1 MKDIIVNQD
10 VKLAKLEE
18 ELQVYRELLTFLPY
32 SFSYKDSRRG
42 IHIHKERG
50 QSLPKRTPIHKVDIP
65 SILESDFS
73 LEKDVSFEKIEQ
85 FLVPIFDTIPHHIV
99 FIDENGTITLCNQK
113 AANDIGINRD
123 FIIGKHIRDL
133 LNLPDDLIMLLETLH
148 SGQPI
153 FNREVL
159 DTNYGI
165 NNTRIYRDHHGK
177 IIRVLGS
184 FQSLNNVKESEKLAL
199 AGRIAAGIAHEIR
212 NPLTTVRGYLQFLMD
227 RYNPE
232 VSKLVS
238 SLLIPE
244 LDRANKI
251 ITDFL
256 AIAKP
261 SDTKF
266 EIVNINNYICD
277 DLGLFLKSEA
287 FLHDVEIEFICSEEV
302 NECMV
307 SINPSE
313 ILQIFINLFRN
324 AIEAK
329 RENRLKIKLET
340 KLDQHRVQI
349 IFRDNGSGIRP
360 NHLEHVFD
368 PFFTTKDIG
377 TGLGLSVSRKMIENH
392 GGAIS
397 VRSTH
402 KGTSFYLQFP
412 YIKENPMQNS

>member
-1 MKDIIVNQD
+1 MKDTYIHQD
-10 VKLAKLEE
+10 MKMAELEE
-18 ELQVYRELLTFLPY
+18 ELQVYRELLTHLPY
-32 SFSYKDSRRG
+32 SFSYKDFKRG
-42 IHIHKERG
+42 VHIHKESG
-50 QSLPKRTPIHKVDIP
+50 NSLPKRTPIDKVDNP
-65 SILESDFS
+65 STLERYISI
-73 LEKDVSFEKIEQ
+73 EKDVPFEKIEE

-99 FIDENGTITLCNQK
+99 FIDENGNITLCNQK
-113 AANDIGINRD
+113 AALDLGVNRD
-123 FIIGKHIRDL
+123 FIIGKHIREL

-165 NNTRIYRDHHGK
+165 NNTRIYRDDHGK

-184 FQSLNNVKESEKLAL
+184 FQSLNNVKESEKLAI

-232 VSKLVS
+232 VSELVS

-266 EIVNINNYICD
+266 EIVNINKYICE
-277 DLGLFLKSEA
+277 DLGSFLKSEA

-307 SINPSE
+307 SINPTE
-313 ILQIFINLFRN
+313 ILQIFINLFSN
-324 AIEAK
+324 AIQAK
-329 RENRLKIKLET
+329 GEHRLRIKLET

-349 IFRDNGSGIRP
+349 IFRDNGSGISP
-360 NHLEHVFD
+360 DHLEHVFD
-368 PFFTTKDIG
+368 PFFTTKDVG
-377 TGLGLSVSRKMIENH
+377 TGLGLSVSRKMIENQ

-412 YIKENPMQNS
+412 YIKEDNNS